1 MKKFIAV
8 LAFFTVTL
16 LSTDAAFAQEARQ
29 NFQAIAKHKT
39 HEITNQFKLDGKGQR
54 VVYNAYMLRE
64 RKLAAMQNNG
74 AKTAVDTKAIDTEL
88 YAKLKTVLTDEQINK
103 LKQMDIE
110 KAKNKRVK
118 S

>member
-39 HEITNQFKLDGKGQR
+39 HEITKQFKVDGKSQR
-54 VVYNAYMLRE
+54 VIYNAYMLRE
-64 RKLAAMQNNG
+64 RKLAAMLRNNPN
-74 AKTAVDTKAIDTEL
+74 TAADTKAIDTEL
-88 YAKLKTVLTDEQINK
+88 YSKLKTVLTEEQIKK

-110 KAKNKRVK
+110 KPKTKK
-118 S
+118 

>member
-39 HEITNQFKLDGKGQR
+39 HEITKQFKLDGKGQR
-54 VVYNAYMLRE
+54 TVYNAYMLRE
-64 RKLAAMQNNG
+64 RKLAAMQNNN
-74 AKTAVDTKAIDTEL
+74 AKTAADTKAIDAEL
-88 YAKLKTVLTDEQINK
+88 YTKLKTVLTDEQIAK
-103 LKQMDIE
+103 LKQMAIDN
-110 KAKNKRVK
+110 AKNKKMK